1 MHSCKASR
9 IMSMSSRACRSSS
22 HLLRHFVVRQ
32 SSSAGYLPATRV
44 FSVLELKDYL
54 LRVASGVVI
63 FRVQASQP
71 AFWRGCWMI
80 SPANRCIQTL
90 HQSGQSLRRQA
101 SSCFN
106 GVSWHKA
113 ARKFVVRVYF
123 EGKNYHAG
131 LFRSEI
137 CAAHA
142 YDQRLR
148 AICHDGL
155 RLKRSL
161 NFPSSAEASFS
172 ENTAIAR
179 ARGVAAQRD
188 RKRKEEESFCHLQQR
203 LLCSTVADFE
213 VVRVPGFSRADA
225 LFQRKGSSAGGLPL
239 QLKAAS
245 ASGLGDRPIFCF
257 KNTAGYDGM
266 LLILVA
272 IDHGIVWAVPGAGIS
287 QVSYNIQ
294 LGSGRDELFRVTDVG
309 HALVECFKHTAAF
322 PHITLTQAGLRCEAR
337 THRLE
342 MNTHLQL
349 AAFLASAGYLLKKNF
364 EVASAIDSMLSG
376 GGKSWRIQEKASHP
390 RSRCSA
396 YQINMWKHAGVLGK
410 VAYSASDFDLLLAA
424 VLQDGKLA
432 GLFLLPS
439 TVLCKHGLIGCK
451 PTALRLVPPWA
462 PCARHA
468 TTTKYAWQVEYY
480 VDLHGASVPAMP
492 PVDVR
497 SRLEQVL
504 QAV

>member
-1 MHSCKASR
+1 M
-9 IMSMSSRACRSSS
+9 
-22 HLLRHFVVRQ
+22 
-32 SSSAGYLPATRV
+32 
-44 FSVLELKDYL
+44 
-54 LRVASGVVI
+54 I
-63 FRVQASQP
+63 F
-71 AFWRGCWMI
+71 
-80 SPANRCIQTL
+80 PANRCSQIL
-90 HQSGQSLRRQA
+90 HQSGQSFRRQA

-131 LFRSEI
+131 LFGSEV
-137 CAAHA
+137 CAARA
-142 YDQRLR
+142 YDQHLR
-148 AICHDGL
+148 VRCHDGL

-203 LLCSTVADFE
+203 LLCSTVTGFE

-245 ASGLGDRPIFCF
+245 ASGLGDKPIFCF
-257 KNTAGYDGM
+257 KKTAGYDGM

-272 IDHGIVWAVPGAGIS
+272 VDYGIVWAVPGAAVTQQS
-287 QVSYNIQ
+287 FNIQ
-294 LGSGRDELFRVTDVG
+294 LGSSRDELFRVTDVG
-309 HALVECFKHTAAF
+309 HALVECFRRAADF

-342 MNTHLQL
+342 MNTHLQM
-349 AAFLASAGYLLKKNF
+349 AAFLASVGYILKKNL
-364 EVASAIDSMLSG
+364 EVASAVDSMLSG
-376 GGKSWRIQEKASHP
+376 GGKSWRVQEKASHLHSP
-390 RSRCSA
+390 SNA
-396 YQINMWKHAGVLGK
+396 YTINLRKHAGVLGK

-424 VLQDGKLA
+424 VLQDGNLA
-432 GLFLLPS
+432 GMFLLPS
-439 TVLCKHGLIGCK
+439 TVLGQHRLVGYK
-451 PTALRLVPPWA
+451 PTELRLVPPWA

-468 TTTKYAWQVEYY
+468 TKTKYAWQLEYY
-480 VDLHGASVPAMP
+480 VDLCGASVPAMP
-492 PVDVR
+492 PEHVR
-497 SRLEQVL
+497 SRLAQVL
-504 QAV
+504 QAVQYIWQADEKNGVATALRKKSCPPPVY